1 MASLSSLELL
11 ELNGNRLSG
20 CVPDGLRD
28 VRETSFDLL
37 GLPFCKKSPDR
48 AALIA
53 FYNATDG
60 PNWRNRTNWLSDA
73 PLDSWYDV
81 TIGAE
86 GRVTSLDLWSNN
98 LRGVLPLELA
108 SLSSLELLE
117 LYGNRLTGKIP
128 PGLGNLSN
136 LQWLGLVG
144 NWLSGEIPPELA
156 NLSNLEQLNLGGNQL
171 SGEIPPE
178 LGSLS
183 NLRGLYIQ
191 HNQLSGCVSEG
202 LRDVEGTSFDDIGLP
217 FCGN

>member
-1 MASLSSLELL
+1 MPRTAS
-11 ELNGNRLSG
+11 
-20 CVPDGLRD
+20 PDGL
-28 VRETSFDLL
+28 S
-37 GLPFCKKSPDR
+37 
-48 AALIA
+48 
-53 FYNATDG
+53 
-60 PNWRNRTNWLSDA
+60 WR
-73 PLDSWYDV
+73 
-81 TIGAE
+81 
-86 GRVTSLDLWSNN
+86 TSLAT
-98 LRGVLPLELA
+98 LPLCR
-108 SLSSLELLE
+108 LS
-117 LYGNRLTGKIP
+117 GKIP
-128 PGLGNLSN
+128 PELGNLSN